1 MDITLDDILDEDI
14 LESAYTWLCQRRRN
28 YPDRAD
34 IWSFR
39 RHWRR
44 EMAHLRRELLEGS
57 YRLGL
62 LSRQNRLRLPA
73 ELIRDSSLAVSGLLF
88 PAIGGRSVRPPQPE
102 VVTGLMHLNFTWEES
117 QGRDRYR
124 RGLYVHRQRSM
135 PYSLLQNFDAPEF
148 TVTLCRRERS
158 NTPLQA
164 LNLLND
170 PVFFEAAQALAV
182 RILRDVSGSFDDRLD
197 HAFRLCLSRPPYP
210 SEQQPMSQYFARKL
224 KLLDEGSAESLF
236 PIDLEGESRIEAAAW
251 VGLSSILLN
260 LDEFITRE

>member
-135 PYSLLQNFDAPEF
+135 PYPLLQNFDAPEF

-197 HAFRLCLSRPPYP
+197 HAFQLCLSRPPLP
-210 SEQQPMSQYFARKL
+210 ER
-224 KLLDEGSAESLF
+224 
-236 PIDLEGESRIEAAAW
+236 AAAH
-251 VGLSSILLN
+251 VTIFCAQTEAFGRGFCRVFVPHRSG
-260 LDEFITRE
+260 R